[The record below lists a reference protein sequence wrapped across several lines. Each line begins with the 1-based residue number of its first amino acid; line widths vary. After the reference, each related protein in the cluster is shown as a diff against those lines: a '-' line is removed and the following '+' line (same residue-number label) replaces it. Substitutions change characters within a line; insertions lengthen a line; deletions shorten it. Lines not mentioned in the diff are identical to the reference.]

1 MELCGIKV
9 NDKYT
14 LKEVNLYNHE
24 IKAVFEYGVR
34 CDNLCI
40 HPKEICSSCRRKMD
54 RCKKGSN
61 QKLMIQKLRIRI
73 LWLLVVAATINR
85 IQQLSNEHLTF
96 GKVEI

>member
-1 MELCGIKV
+1 MKSKHSLSVVLSVIIYAYIPRRFV
-9 NDKYT
+9 
-14 LKEVNLYNHE
+14 
-24 IKAVFEYGVR
+24 VR
-34 CDNLCI
+34 VEGKI
-40 HPKEICSSCRRKMD
+40 D

-61 QKLMIQKLRIRI
+61 QKVMIKKLRIRI